1 MSIPPSNK
9 EAVYEE
15 IKQITKCLIH
25 TFILFHRIQ
34 KKILFK
40 ESDLIKSITFTALL

>member
-15 IKQITKCLIH
+15 SKQITRCLIH
-25 TFILFHRIQ
+25 TFDLVSQ
-34 KKILFK
+34 NTKKY
-40 ESDLIKSITFTALL
+40 SI

>member
-15 IKQITKCLIH
+15 SKQITRCLIH
-25 TFILFHRIQ
+25 TFDLVSQ
-34 KKILFK
+34 NTKNILFK